1 MHTQLKAYKV
11 PFDVIDV
18 AQDSDALI
26 HTSNF
31 SLPHSPYL
39 KEKWQLSKIRWGSTW
54 KLKEKCNT
62 EQVNK
67 LLILN
72 FISLI
77 YMYVDLCNL

>member
-1 MHTQLKAYKV
+1 MHTQLEAYKV

-39 KEKWQLSKIRWGSTW
+39 KEKWQVKSDEGQHESW
-54 KLKEKCNT
+54 KKSVT
-62 EQVNK
+62 
-67 LLILN
+67 LN
-72 FISLI
+72 RLTS
-77 YMYVDLCNL
+77 Y

>member
-1 MHTQLKAYKV
+1 MHTQLEAYKV

-18 AQDSDALI
+18 AQDSDTLI

-39 KEKWQLSKIRWGSTW
+39 KETWQLSKIRWGSTW